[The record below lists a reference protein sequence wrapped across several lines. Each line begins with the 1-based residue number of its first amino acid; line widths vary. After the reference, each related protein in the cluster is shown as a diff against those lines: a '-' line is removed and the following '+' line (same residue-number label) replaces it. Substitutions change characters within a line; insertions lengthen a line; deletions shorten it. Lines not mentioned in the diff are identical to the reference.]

1 MKLLFENWRHYLNE
15 KLMLKSDPSGMG
27 WDLYGKLIAKA
38 YKDAPTYDPEAAS
51 AFGNLGPFV
60 DNMFK
65 KVQSRVDVQF
75 VDEDPYED
83 DNDMR
88 QQVAETG
95 VLKIWQGGTTHPIFT
110 PELNLKF
117 RAVHDY
123 MSHIQ
128 AIGHAGTG
136 FDMKGEIQAYNTH
149 LKTIP
154 PSSAGALFTEV
165 LGQAAFF
172 LTYGYFPEQKIAFLP
187 GFDYFNIGV
196 VDGYDIEKKLLVKK
210 SKRMNKEK

>member
-15 KLMLKSDPSGMG
+15 KLMLMPGPKG
-27 WDLYGKLIAKA
+27 WGLYRELIAKA
-38 YKDAPTYDPEAAS
+38 YADAPAYDPEAAS
-51 AFGNLGPFV
+51 AFENLGPFV

-75 VDEDPYED
+75 VDEEPYED

-95 VLKIWQGGTTHPIFT
+95 VLNIWQGGTTHPIFE
-110 PELNLKF
+110 PEMNLKF

-123 MSHIQ
+123 MAHIQ

-172 LTYGYFPEQKIAFLP
+172 LTPEYGYFPEQKIAFLP

-196 VDGYDIEKKLLVKK
+196 VDGYDIVEKELIK
-210 SKRMNKEK
+210 NETAI